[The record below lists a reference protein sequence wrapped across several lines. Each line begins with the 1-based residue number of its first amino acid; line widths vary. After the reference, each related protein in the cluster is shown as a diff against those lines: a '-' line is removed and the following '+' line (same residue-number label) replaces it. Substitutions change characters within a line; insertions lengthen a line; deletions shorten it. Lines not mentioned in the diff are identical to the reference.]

1 VVQHAAGAGAARSRA
16 PALCWRVRSGCAAA
30 VAKRREA
37 GAGVGEG
44 SRPEEAVK
52 PTESGALVARGCPSV
67 RAGEAG
73 AQPRAAGVSPG
84 EVHTDGGCSAASR
97 V

>member
-1 VVQHAAGAGAARSRA
+1 
-16 PALCWRVRSGCAAA
+16 
-30 VAKRREA
+30 
-37 GAGVGEG
+37 VGEG

-73 AQPRAAGVSPG
+73 AQPRAAGVSPWEVHTGGAHSPGPGWEGGGMGVNPG